1 MKDLVWEM
9 DKETSLKQGQRI
21 RVAIFGASGY
31 AGFEL
36 YRILKRHKDVEI
48 KYLTAETSAGK
59 KISDVFATTDDSQIV
74 RNEDVDVQ
82 NLDAVFLSLP
92 HGAAKSV
99 VEKIV
104 ASAKH
109 VKIIDLSADYRFDD
123 ADEYEKWYGEK
134 HTSPNFL
141 DDFVYGLTEINR
153 QAIYKAQFV
162 ANPGC
167 YPTAAILGVYPLLRT
182 KLIDLSEPIIIDAK
196 SGVTGAGR
204 KAEVRYLFAEINEN
218 VSPYSIGYV
227 HRHTGEIEQELKKVA
242 NADVKIIFSPHLVPV
257 TRGML
262 NTIYVKLRHELPT
275 SELVDIFSKSYE
287 NETFVKVLADP
298 KGTGDS
304 IATFQHTINTN
315 LCVISVK
322 KVENSPYAIIVSSID
337 NLGKGAAGQAVQNFN
352 VMFGLSESE
361 GLL

>member
-1 MKDLVWEM
+1 MKESE
-9 DKETSLKQGQRI
+9 KI

-31 AGFEL
+31 AGYEL
-36 YRILKRHKDVEI
+36 YRILKKHRNVYI
-48 KYLTAETSAGK
+48 SYLTAETSAGK
-59 KISDVFATTDDSQIV
+59 KIDDIFPTIDDGQIV
-74 RNEDVDVQ
+74 RNEDVDI
-82 NLDAVFLSLP
+82 NDLDAVFLSLP

-104 ASAKH
+104 DSNKR
-109 VKIIDLSADYRFDD
+109 VRIIDLSADYRFDD
-123 ADEYEKWYGEK
+123 ADEYERWYGKK
-134 HTSPNFL
+134 HTSPDFL

-153 QAIYKAQFV
+153 EAIYRAQFV

-204 KAEVRYLFAEINEN
+204 KADVRYLFAEVNEN
-218 VSPYSIGYV
+218 VSPYNIGYV

-262 NTIYVKLRHELPT
+262 NTIYVKLHHELPT
-275 SELVDIFSKSYE
+275 SELAHIFSKNYE
-287 NETFVKVLADP
+287 NENFVKVL
-298 KGTGDS
+298 TGLRGES
-304 IATFQHTINTN
+304 EAVATFQHTMNTN

-322 KVENSPYAIIVSSID
+322 KVENSPYAIVVSSID

-352 VMFGLSESE
+352 VMFGLDESE

>member
-1 MKDLVWEM
+1 MI
-9 DKETSLKQGQRI
+9 RI
-21 RVAIFGASGY
+21 AIFGASGY

-48 KYLTAETSAGK
+48 KYLTAESSAGK
-59 KISDVFATTDDSQIV
+59 KLSDMFPTTDDSIIV
-74 RNEDVDVQ
+74 KNDEADLG

-99 VEKIV
+99 VENI
-104 ASAKH
+104 ASSAKH

-123 ADEYEKWYGEK
+123 AEEYEKWYGKK
-134 HTSPNFL
+134 HTSPDFL

-153 QAIYKAQFV
+153 QAIYKSQFV

-167 YPTAAILGVYPLLRT
+167 YPTATILGVYPLLKT

-204 KAEVRYLFAEINEN
+204 KAEVRYLFAEVNEN
-218 VSPYSIGYV
+218 VSPYNIGYV

-242 NADVKIIFSPHLVPV
+242 NADVKIIFSPHLVPI

-262 NTIYVKLRHELPT
+262 NTIYVKLRHEIPT
-275 SELVDIFSKSYE
+275 EELVDIFSKNYE
-287 NETFVKVLADP
+287 DETFVKVL
-298 KGTGDS
+298 KNDS
-304 IATFQHTINTN
+304 IATFQHTVNTN

-352 VMFGLSESE
+352 VMFGLNESE